1 MQPSDI
7 WQSPCYWQSQR
18 WIIFWSFLTKI
29 QCDHAFLSHFQ
40 GKIGPHKTKFWF
52 RYLGSSSI
60 LLLTY
65 FLDTSSS
72 ERGIVDYTTVAKWVL
87 QICFSSSVLK
97 RLILYSSQ
105 IVVNSLHGEE
115 WRTICWVWRK
125 EGGLKNSW
133 VCNTYVTAC
142 KLSEIVKLYLLRS
155 F

>member
-65 FLDTSSS
+65 FFGHLFLRARDRRLHYGGQVGSTDLFQQFCFEKAHTILITNCSQQSSRWGM
-72 ERGIVDYTTVAKWVL
+72 EDNLLGLTKRRRLENLLVQHLTVL
-87 QICFSSSVLK
+87 FSNY
-97 RLILYSSQ
+97 YSS
-105 IVVNSLHGEE
+105 
-115 WRTICWVWRK
+115 
-125 EGGLKNSW
+125 
-133 VCNTYVTAC
+133 A
-142 KLSEIVKLYLLRS
+142 
-155 F
+155 